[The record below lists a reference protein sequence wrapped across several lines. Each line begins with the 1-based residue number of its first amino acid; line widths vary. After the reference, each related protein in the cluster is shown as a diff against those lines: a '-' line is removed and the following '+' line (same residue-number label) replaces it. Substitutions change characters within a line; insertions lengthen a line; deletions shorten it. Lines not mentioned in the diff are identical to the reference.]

1 MFLNW
6 PKDKQKQKTKTKNET
21 EYKYDKLNGSWV
33 LRHLVKVS
41 FRTAACGNT
50 TEIKMSSRPPQSP
63 TPTVHSNSKSNR
75 AGRINDRELITLAC
89 PNKTPASANRAKAFS
104 KFQIALFQD
113 CSLTLQSLFLFHLYN
128 SRDSTRK
135 FTTWYVHSL
144 VVCHIKESFHRP
156 HLGVLNKSCSL
167 TSSLKTKIT

>member
-1 MFLNW
+1 M
-6 PKDKQKQKTKTKNET
+6 
-21 EYKYDKLNGSWV
+21 
-33 LRHLVKVS
+33 S
-41 FRTAACGNT
+41 FQTAACGNT
-50 TEIKMSSRPPQSP
+50 TKIKTSSRPPQFP
-63 TPTVHSNSKSNR
+63 TSTVHSNSKSNI

-89 PNKTPASANRAKAFS
+89 PNKTPASANRAKAFT

-113 CSLTLQSLFLFHLYN
+113 CSLSLFLFHLYN

-167 TSSLKTKIT
+167 TSSLKTKITSGFH

>member
-1 MFLNW
+1 M
-6 PKDKQKQKTKTKNET
+6 
-21 EYKYDKLNGSWV
+21 
-33 LRHLVKVS
+33 VKVS

-50 TEIKMSSRPPQSP
+50 TKIKTSSRPPQFP
-63 TPTVHSNSKSNR
+63 TSTVHSNSKSNI

-89 PNKTPASANRAKAFS
+89 PNKTPASANRAKAFL

-167 TSSLKTKIT
+167 TSSLKTKITSGFH